1 MANDMSEIGVTGL
14 RRSGGTIDDEILP
27 SLAGAKSVRA
37 FREMSENDPI
47 VGAILFAIEKV
58 VGRLEWQ
65 VNPVLDE
72 PGAEETAEFVNG
84 CLHDMS
90 DSWDATLSQI
100 MSMLIYGWSFHEVV
114 YKQRKGPSQKDPKY
128 RSKFSDNRIGWRKW
142 PVRAQESLYEWI
154 IDKDGGIQGMKQLD
168 PSGAGIFSIP
178 IDKAL
183 LFRTTT
189 QKNNPEGR
197 SLLRSAY
204 TSWFFKKRIQ
214 EIEAIGIERDLAGLP
229 VAEVPPEYL
238 SSGATAEQKAVL
250 AAVQDIVSNIKRNE
264 AEGVVF
270 PALYDANG
278 KKIFDLRLLTSGG
291 SRQFDTDKTI
301 QRYDRSIAQS
311 MIADFVML
319 GHESVGSF
327 ALGASKVDLWMMSV
341 DAIAKN
347 IAEVVNT
354 HAIPRLLELNGI
366 SVTTPPQL
374 TYGEVASVDLP
385 GLADF
390 IQKMTISGALTPDEA
405 LEQYLRQV
413 AGLPPAGVSGP

>member
-14 RRSGGTIDDEILP
+14 RRSGGTIDDEILS

-65 VNPVLDE
+65 VVPVLDE
-72 PGAEETAEFVNG
+72 PGAEERAEFVNG

-100 MSMLIYGWSFHEVV
+100 MSMLVYGWSFHEVV
-114 YKQRKGPSQKDPKY
+114 YKQRKGPTQKDPKY
-128 RSKFSDNRIGWRKW
+128 RSRFSDNKIGWRKW

-168 PSGAGIFSIP
+168 PSGSGIFSIP

-238 SSGATAEQKAVL
+238 SSGATPEQKAVL

-278 KKIFDLRLLTSGG
+278 HKIFDLRLLSSGG

-301 QRYDRSIAQS
+301 TRYDRSIAQS

-347 IAEVVNT
+347 IAEVVNA

-366 SVTTPPQL
+366 SATAPPQL

-390 IQKMTISGALTPDEA
+390 VQKMTISGALTPDEA

>member
-1 MANDMSEIGVTGL
+1 MAKPDLAEIGVTGL

-27 SLAGAKSVRA
+27 TLAGAKAVRA
-37 FREMSENDPI
+37 YREMAENDPI
-47 VGAILFAIEKV
+47 VGAILFAVEKIVTRLDWRV
-58 VGRLEWQ
+58 VPGG
-65 VNPVLDE
+65 DE
-72 PGAEETAEFVNG
+72 PGSEDAAEFVDG

-90 DSWDATLSQI
+90 DSWDATLQQI
-100 MSMLIYGWSFHEVV
+100 MSMLTYGWSMHEVV
-114 YKQRKGPSQKDPKY
+114 YKQRKGPDQKD
-128 RSKFSDNRIGWRKW
+128 RRMQSKFNDGRIGWRKW
-142 PVRAQESLYEWI
+142 PIRAQESLYEWM
-154 IDKDGGIQGMKQLD
+154 IDADGGIQGMKQLD
-168 PSGAGIFSIP
+168 PSGAGIFTIP

-189 QKNNPEGR
+189 AKNNPEGR

-204 TSWFFKKRIQ
+204 TSYYFKRRIQ

-278 KKIFDLRLLTSGG
+278 KKVFDLKLLSSGG
-291 SRQFDTDKTI
+291 SRQFDTDAI
-301 QRYDRSIAQS
+301 IRRYDTRIA
-311 MIADFVML
+311 MTVLADFVML
-319 GHESVGSF
+319 GHEGVGSF
-327 ALGASKVDLWMMSV
+327 ALGSSKVDLFLMAV
-341 DAIAKN
+341 DAVAKN

-354 HAIPRLLELNGI
+354 HAIPRLLHLNGLRLDH
-366 SVTTPPQL
+366 PPQL
-374 TYGEVASVDLP
+374 TYGEVATVDLP

-390 IQKMTISGALTPDEA
+390 IQKMTVSGALTPDDA
-405 LEQYLRQV
+405 LEAYVRQV
-413 AGLPPAGVSGP
+413 AGLPVAGLSG

>member
-1 MANDMSEIGVTGL
+1 MAKPDLAEIGVTGL

-27 SLAGAKSVRA
+27 TLAGAKAIRA
-37 FREMSENDPI
+37 YREMSENDPI
-47 VGAILFAIEKV
+47 VGAILFAVEKIV
-58 VGRLEWQ
+58 SRLDWQ
-65 VNPVLDE
+65 VVPGGDE
-72 PGAEETAEFVNG
+72 AGSEDATDFVNG

-90 DSWDATLSQI
+90 DSWDATLQQI
-100 MSMLIYGWSFHEVV
+100 MSMLTYGWSMHEIV
-114 YKQRKGPSQKDPKY
+114 YKQRKGPDQKD
-128 RSKFSDNRIGWRKW
+128 RRMQSKFNDGRIGWRKW
-142 PVRAQESLYEWI
+142 PIRAQESLYEWL
-154 IDKDGGIQGMKQLD
+154 IDTDGGIQGMKQLD
-168 PSGAGIFSIP
+168 PSGAGIFTIP

-189 QKNNPEGR
+189 AKNNPEGR

-204 TSWFFKKRIQ
+204 TSYYFKRRIQ

-250 AAVQDIVSNIKRNE
+250 QAVQEIVSNIKRNE

-278 KKIFDLRLLTSGG
+278 KKVFDLKLLSSGG
-291 SRQFDTDKTI
+291 SRQFDTDAI
-301 QRYDRSIAQS
+301 IRRYDTRIA
-311 MIADFVML
+311 MTVLADFVML
-319 GHESVGSF
+319 GHEGVGSF
-327 ALGASKVDLWMMSV
+327 ALGASKVDLFLMAV

-354 HAIPRLLELNGI
+354 HAIPRLLQLNGI
-366 SVTTPPQL
+366 RLDAPPQL
-374 TYGEVASVDLP
+374 TYGEVATVDLP

-390 IQKMTISGALTPDEA
+390 IQKMTVSGALTPDDA
-405 LEQYLRQV
+405 LEGYLRQV
-413 AGLPPAGVSGP
+413 AGLPVAGLSG

>member
-1 MANDMSEIGVTGL
+1 MSEIGVTGL
-14 RRSGGTIDDEILP
+14 RRSGGTIDDEILS

-65 VNPVLDE
+65 VVPVLDE
-72 PGAEETAEFVNG
+72 PGAEERAEFVNG

-100 MSMLIYGWSFHEVV
+100 MSMLVYGWSFHEVV
-114 YKQRKGPSQKDPKY
+114 YKQRKGPTQKDPKY
-128 RSKFSDNRIGWRKW
+128 RSRFSDNKIGWRKW

-168 PSGAGIFSIP
+168 PSGSGIFSIP

-238 SSGATAEQKAVL
+238 SSGATPEQKAVL

-278 KKIFDLRLLTSGG
+278 HKIFDLRLLSSGG

-301 QRYDRSIAQS
+301 TRYDRSIAQS

-347 IAEVVNT
+347 IAEVVNA

-366 SVTTPPQL
+366 SATAPPQL

-390 IQKMTISGALTPDEA
+390 VQKMTISGALTPDEA